1 MPGKT
6 PRASHADRDR
16 AVDVLRV
23 AAGDGL
29 LTPDELD
36 QRLEAALTART
47 LGELAALTADLPSAG
62 QRPPA
67 PAKAKDAVRIRQ
79 SGGGPLVR
87 TGRWTVPRRLEL
99 VVTDS
104 GARLDFTDA
113 VITHD
118 TLRIDLVMTG
128 KTLTLVTRPGIV
140 VDTDGLELV
149 DSRVTHRRAR
159 AHPDEPVALRV
170 ELVGHKAK
178 GRVLVRPSRRTFG
191 QWLFRR

>member
-1 MPGKT
+1 MPGRT

-47 LGELAALTADLPSAG
+47 LGELAALTADLPAAGQTRQASAG
-62 QRPPA
+62 
-67 PAKAKDAVRIRQ
+67 AKDVVRIRQ

-87 TGRWTVPRRLEL
+87 TGRWIVPRTLEL

-118 TLRIDLVMTG
+118 SLRIDLVMTG

-149 DSRVTHRRAR
+149 DSRVTYRRAP
-159 AHPDEPVALRV
+159 AHPDEPVTLRV
-170 ELVGHKAK
+170 ELTGHKAQ
-178 GRVLVRPSRRTFG
+178 GRVQVRPSRRTFG